1 MPAMPPVGWQW
12 DWGMTRQRRPGAVGP
27 WRSRKEPW
35 EYDRELHKRRNEV
48 ERLFRRLKR
57 FRRVFTRYD
66 KLDAV
71 FSGFIRFA
79 LIYDALQ

>member
-1 MPAMPPVGWQW
+1 MDRADAGNATRGLAAELGYDPAAP
-12 DWGMTRQRRPGAVGP
+12 P